1 MANLHVTTT
10 GLRINIETISAEKL
24 EDGKIT
30 LAQAQGMSRLI
41 GHSEATKRRCYVLQ
55 DTYRS
60 VVNTVQAERAL
71 GIRFSDDNRDDGLLN
86 SGDYTNDLDNDNITY
101 NDTDTDNNKSN
112 NMNDANSFNEG
123 DHNSNNINDDIDI
136 SEHLPSLNT
145 NLPIVNIV
153 AKHNIPEHAS
163 NLIVPRTYT
172 HKQFGE
178 LHPDYENDT
187 KRIRFS
193 EEEKRILSQI
203 VENNK
208 INNKVPPNVASR
220 CLKIIWANPH
230 YVKVF
235 HVRHVL
241 SSARLRSCL
250 RILGYVA

>member
-10 GLRINIETISAEKL
+10 GLRINIETISAEKY

-71 GIRFSDDNRDDGLLN
+71 GIQFSDDNSDDGPLN
-86 SGDYTNDLDNDNITY
+86 SGDYTNDLHNDNATY
-101 NDTDTDNNKSN
+101 NDTDTDNNN
-112 NMNDANSFNEG
+112 NSFNNED
-123 DHNSNNINDDIDI
+123 DHNNNNIIDDIDI
-136 SEHLPSLNT
+136 SEHLPSANT
-145 NLPIVNIV
+145 YLPIVNMA

-203 VENNK
+203 VEDNK
-208 INNKVPPNVASR
+208 INNKVPPNVSSR
-220 CLKIIWANPH
+220 CLKIIWADPH
-230 YVKVF
+230 FVKVF

>member
-10 GLRINIETISAEKL
+10 GLRINIETISAEKY

-71 GIRFSDDNRDDGLLN
+71 GIQFSDDNSDDGPLN
-86 SGDYTNDLDNDNITY
+86 SGDYTNDLHNDNATY
-101 NDTDTDNNKSN
+101 NDTDTDNNN
-112 NMNDANSFNEG
+112 NSFNNED
-123 DHNSNNINDDIDI
+123 DHNNNNIIDDIDI
-136 SEHLPSLNT
+136 SEHLPSANT
-145 NLPIVNIV
+145 YLPIVNMA

-193 EEEKRILSQI
+193 E
-203 VENNK
+203 
-208 INNKVPPNVASR
+208 
-220 CLKIIWANPH
+220 
-230 YVKVF
+230 
-235 HVRHVL
+235 
-241 SSARLRSCL
+241 
-250 RILGYVA
+250 